1 MTEYELHEL
10 QMLRWGQISTQLE
23 LVLTLITI
31 YLTMIFAYL
40 AAAHFTGRDL
50 NRFQAGILSSVFTIA
65 SLFTMYQVMGLFV
78 GMSFW
83 GEQLAQGYFL
93 MAESLNKP
101 ELSEVGQEIQ
111 AESAIGWEEAVIAVI
126 GMLGILVSLLFMWSV
141 RHPKTK

>member
-10 QMLRWGQISTQLE
+10 QMMRWEQFSMQYDLI
-23 LVLTLITI
+23 LTLITL

-50 NRFQAGILSSVFTIA
+50 SRFQAAILSSVFTIA
-65 SLFTMYQVMGLFV
+65 SLFTMYQVMGLIA

-93 MAESLNKP
+93 MAETLDKP
-101 ELSEVGQEIQ
+101 EISELGQDVLKD
-111 AESAIGWEEAVIAVI
+111 SVIGWEEGLIALI
-126 GMLGILVSLLFMWSV
+126 GLLGVLVSLLFMWNV
-141 RHPKTK
+141 RRPRTP

>member
-10 QMLRWGQISTQLE
+10 QMLRWEQISTQYD

-31 YLTMIFAYL
+31 YLTMIFAFL
-40 AAAHFTGRDL
+40 AAAHFTGRDMS
-50 NRFQAGILSSVFTIA
+50 RFQAGIFSSVFTIA
-65 SLFTMYQVMGLFV
+65 ALFTMYQLIGLFV

-83 GEQLAQGYFL
+83 GEQLAQGYFF

-101 ELSEVGQEIQ
+101 ELSELGQKVQED
-111 AESAIGWEEAVIAVI
+111 STIGWEEVFIAII
-126 GMLGILVSLLFMWSV
+126 GLLGILVSLLFIWSV